1 MKRCSMSVD
10 MLEKVMSSLDSMISY
25 ADDGMV
31 DRDDPDFAF
40 FYGKVDEAREV
51 LEKLKQK
58 YLKVVS
64 K

>member
-10 MLEKVMSSLDSMISY
+10 MLEKIMNSLDTMINY

-31 DRDDPDFAF
+31 DRDDPDFDF